1 MSIDMAWLEKKF
13 FGRKLSDE
21 TKELLGEMKESRHR
35 QADRIIA
42 TGQKGGNLFIVYA
55 GKVTVEMKD
64 DEGNP
69 THMGDIG
76 EGNVLGEMSFLNG
89 KEASAD
95 VTAKDNTVV
104 YIMPKSL
111 FVKIME
117 SDTDLA
123 LDIFEKILSSTS
135 SVVLRLNYKL
145 IPFMKV
151 VKEKVKN
158 IPLIIKLI
166 PVIFTLIY
174 TLAFIYIS
182 YKDFSY
188 GE

>member
-1 MSIDMAWLEKKF
+1 MSIDLNWLEKKF
-13 FGRKLSDE
+13 FKKTLSDSA
-21 TKELLGEMKESRHR
+21 KALLGEMKESRHR

-42 TGQKGGNLFIVYA
+42 TGQKGGNLYIIYA

-69 THMGDIG
+69 THMGDIA
-76 EGNVLGEMSFLNG
+76 EGNILGEMSFLNE

-95 VTAKDNTVV
+95 ITAKDNTVV

-111 FVKIME
+111 FIKIMDSE
-117 SDTDLA
+117 RDLA
-123 LDIFEKILSSTS
+123 LDIFEKILESTS
-135 SVVLRLNYKL
+135 SIVLRLNYKL
-145 IPFMKV
+145 IPFMAV
-151 VKEKVKN
+151 VREKVKN

-166 PVIFTLIY
+166 PVIFTLVY
-174 TLAFIYIS
+174 VLAFLYIS

-188 GE
+188 GG